1 MLGAKPAILI
11 IMKPTK
17 LFLTCEHA
25 TNNVPDSYLDL
36 FNKNKE
42 VLATHRAIDFGA
54 IEIANQ
60 IASTFN
66 CELTKAEVTR
76 LLIDCNRSLNNANC
90 FSEFS
95 NELSVIDKEQL
106 ANSYYRPYREKIENL
121 IKSHITNG
129 HQVLHISCHS
139 FTPVFNGIKR
149 NAGIG
154 LLYDPKHHGEKE
166 VAREWQRVL
175 SEQTDY
181 RVRVNYP
188 YSGKSDGFT
197 TYLRKKFAEKDYL
210 GIELEI
216 NQDLVKDKSSI
227 ATIANEISNSLSE
240 LLELI

>member
-1 MLGAKPAILI
+1 MLGDKPAILI

-17 LFLTCEHA
+17 LFLSCEHA
-25 TNNVPDSYLDL
+25 TNNVPEQYRNL

-42 VLATHRAIDFGA
+42 VLETHRAIDFGA
-54 IEIANQ
+54 IDIATHL
-60 IASTFN
+60 AKTFD
-66 CELTKAEVTR
+66 CDLTKAEVTR

-95 NELSVIDKEQL
+95 NELEPIDKEEL
-106 ANSYYRPYREKIENL
+106 ANSYYLPYREKTENL
-121 IKSHITNG
+121 IKNLITKD

-139 FTPVFNGIKR
+139 FTPVFNGVTR

-154 LLYDPKHHGEKE
+154 LLYDPRHHGEKE
-166 VAREWQRVL
+166 VAREWQRIF

-210 GIELEI
+210 GIELEV

-227 ATIANEISNSLSE
+227 TTIAHEIANSISE